1 VNASGVYLDPDT
13 LDGAADALLS
23 RRGTVAWA
31 LTREAA
37 RAPLPDDE
45 RFAHVAMLPGQQ
57 ETVVDFVVPADRMV
71 VVGIWERAQAVGLA
85 QGPTRLSSDPNRA
98 ATLTIV
104 DATHRFGVWLG
115 FLTPDDHSSA
125 TENPPV
131 LDASLFVPARP
142 RTVTLRKNL
151 CGVITQVGDRV
162 ERMLGWTCADMLGR
176 RSLDFIHPDDHER
189 AIAQWLEM
197 RARRHPTR
205 VRVRHRHRD
214 GRWLWVE
221 LENRFVGLDDP
232 GRLAVVSELSDI
244 SDEMAAHEA
253 VRQRETLFRR
263 LAESLPQGLFLVG
276 VDETIIYA
284 NARLSSILGVGRAT
298 TLQAQLATLVA
309 DDRAQLMTALAAA
322 AVERTDR
329 ELEVEVVAPGTTV
342 KRRCLAT
349 VTALSDEEGL
359 PGAMVTLS
367 DVTESALLHEELRR
381 QATVDSL
388 TGCLNRASTFAALRQ
403 VLDPS
408 RDRPA
413 VVLFIDLDHF
423 KSVNDTFGHS
433 VGDDLLADT
442 VGRIA
447 SQVTADDVVG
457 RIGGDEFLVI
467 RHGLADPAEAIADAN
482 RLRQALA
489 QTISVAGRSIRVSA
503 SIGITIATPGTS
515 VQSVVSRADEA
526 MYRSKRQIN
535 RTPVFITAPT
545 DTGRETA

>member
-1 VNASGVYLDPDT
+1 
-13 LDGAADALLS
+13 
-23 RRGTVAWA
+23 
-31 LTREAA
+31 
-37 RAPLPDDE
+37 
-45 RFAHVAMLPGQQ
+45 
-57 ETVVDFVVPADRMV
+57 
-71 VVGIWERAQAVGLA
+71 
-85 QGPTRLSSDPNRA
+85 
-98 ATLTIV
+98 
-104 DATHRFGVWLG
+104 
-115 FLTPDDHSSA
+115 
-125 TENPPV
+125 
-131 LDASLFVPARP
+131 
-142 RTVTLRKNL
+142 
-151 CGVITQVGDRV
+151 
-162 ERMLGWTCADMLGR
+162 
-176 RSLDFIHPDDHER
+176 
-189 AIAQWLEM
+189 
-197 RARRHPTR
+197 
-205 VRVRHRHRD
+205 
-214 GRWLWVE
+214 
-221 LENRFVGLDDP
+221 
-232 GRLAVVSELSDI
+232 
-244 SDEMAAHEA
+244 
-253 VRQRETLFRR
+253 
-263 LAESLPQGLFLVG
+263 
-276 VDETIIYA
+276 
-284 NARLSSILGVGRAT
+284 
-298 TLQAQLATLVA
+298 LVA
-309 DDRAQLMTALAAA
+309 DDRARLMTALAAA

-329 ELEVEVVAPGTTV
+329 QLEVEVVAPGTTV
-342 KRRCLAT
+342 LRRCLAT

-403 VLDPS
+403 ALDPS